1 MSGARLS
8 AAQLRDSL
16 VRRLAKLGV
25 EHQPL
30 AGRDDGFAS
39 LCYAGKAFA
48 HFHND
53 TEIDIKLTRALI
65 EREGLVHPA
74 DSKVHPGRSRSSH
87 WIEVRFTTSRQVDR
101 VVELVKLAIEQL

>member
-1 MSGARLS
+1 LS
-8 AAQLRDSL
+8 STQLRDQL

-30 AGRDDGFAS
+30 PGRDDGFAS
-39 LCYAGKAFA
+39 LSYAGQAFA

-53 TEIDIKLTRALI
+53 NEIDIKLTRAVI
-65 EREGLVHPA
+65 EREGLVHQV
-74 DSKVHPGRSRSSH
+74 DSNVHPTRSRSRSSH
-87 WIEVRFTTSRQVDR
+87 WIEVRFATAKQVDR

>member
-1 MSGARLS
+1 MKSS
-8 AAQLRDSL
+8 TLRDQL
-16 VRRLAKLGV
+16 VQRLAKLGV

-30 AGRDDGFAS
+30 PGRDDGFAS
-39 LCYAGKAFA
+39 LCYAGKALA

-53 TEIDIKLTRALI
+53 HEIDIKLTRALI

-74 DSKVHPGRSRSSH
+74 DSKVHPGRSRNSH
-87 WIEVRFTTSRQVDR
+87 WIEVRFTTSRQVER